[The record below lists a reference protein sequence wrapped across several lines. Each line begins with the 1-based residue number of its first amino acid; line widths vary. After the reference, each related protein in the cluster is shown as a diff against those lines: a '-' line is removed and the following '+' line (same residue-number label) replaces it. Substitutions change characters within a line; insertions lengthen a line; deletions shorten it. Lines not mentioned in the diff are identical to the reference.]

1 MTRRFRDE
9 HREVSGVITDL
20 LRVADSLNDME
31 AEIDLTDAR
40 KICQSL
46 VGIVLP
52 HEEAEE
58 RILYPA
64 LGRFFGG
71 SDPMGTMSRAH
82 IEIAHRIHRLV
93 QLLDEVGSNADKVDL
108 IELRRMLYGLYAI
121 LKLHTAQEEE
131 SYLSLGEESAPATV
145 ATNSA

>member
-46 VGIVLP
+46 VDIVLP

-58 RILYPA
+58 RVLYPA